1 MKKTLLAAIL
11 AMSATS
17 AIAANPTAVLKVK
30 GTLTNA
36 ACTLTL
42 DNGGVVRRRGSP
54 TLPRLTGSLKAV
66 LGKAS
71 LPISAPATPASCCV
85 C

>member
-36 ACTLTL
+36 ACTPTL
-42 DNGGVVRRRGSP
+42 DNGGV
-54 TLPRLTGSLKAV
+54 
-66 LGKAS
+66 
-71 LPISAPATPASCCV
+71 
-85 C
+85 

>member
-17 AIAANPTAVLKVK
+17 AIAANPSAVLKVK

-36 ACTLTL
+36 ACTPTL
-42 DNGGVVRRRGSP
+42 SNGGVVDYGIIN
-54 TLPRLTGSLKAV
+54 
-66 LGKAS
+66 LGMLSATQV
-71 LPISAPATPASCCV
+71 ISWGRKISI
-85 C
+85 